1 MAESARI
8 AIVDDEPGI
17 REMLSDYLGGQGFR
31 VTAAADG
38 AGLDRVLADGGTDLV
53 LLDLTL
59 PGEDGFSIARRL
71 RALPGG
77 GPGIIMVTGAGTTV
91 DRVVGL
97 ELGADDYVAKPFD
110 LRELLARVRAVLRRA
125 AAKAP
130 AAEPLDKD
138 VIAFGPWRLDL
149 VGRTLRRADGGGM
162 VELTAME
169 FDLLSVLAQRP
180 NRVLTRDQ
188 LLDLAHNRDIEP
200 FDRSIDVR
208 ITRLRK
214 KIETDPA
221 RPRFIKTMRGAGYM
235 FMRDD

>member
-1 MAESARI
+1 MAEAPRI

-17 REMLSDYLGGQGFR
+17 REMLAEYLSGQGFR
-31 VTAAADG
+31 MLAAPDG
-38 AGLDRVLADGGTDLV
+38 SALDRIMADGGADLV

-97 ELGADDYVAKPFD
+97 ELGADDYVAKPFE

-125 AAKAP
+125 AARTAVP
-130 AAEPLDKD
+130 EPVAQD

-149 VGRTLRRADGGGM
+149 SGRTLRRMEGGI

-221 RPRFIKTMRGAGYM
+221 RPQFIKTMRGAGYM
-235 FMRDD
+235 FVREG